1 MLVAEKCKHNYKTL
15 REKYQALK
23 DLEKG
28 MSNKDSGVKYDI
40 PKNTLSIWVKNRE
53 KLLDSLEK
61 ASNIERQ
68 ILRTGNFEMV
78 DKAIFNWF
86 LSM

>member
-1 MLVAEKCKHNYKTL
+1 MLVAEKCKYNYKTL

-78 DKAIFNWF
+78 DKAIFN
-86 LSM
+86 